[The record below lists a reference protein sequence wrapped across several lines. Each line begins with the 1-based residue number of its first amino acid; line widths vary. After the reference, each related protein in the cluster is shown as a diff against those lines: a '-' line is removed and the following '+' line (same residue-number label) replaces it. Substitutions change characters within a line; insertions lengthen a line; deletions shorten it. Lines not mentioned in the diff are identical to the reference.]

1 MLLTVALFA
10 NKVPTINPTPQSITL
25 KEGIIVKPLN
35 VRVVGSNKADK
46 YAVEL
51 LESLF
56 EVSNN
61 KKDFTIIIGKKGDK
75 EVRKYVKQIPNN
87 PEGYWLS
94 IEKDKII
101 IAGNDDRGTYY
112 GVQTLKQLLN
122 TEKLTLCEIT
132 DYPNI
137 TARGVVEGF
146 YGDPWSFDSRMS
158 HIEFY
163 GEYKLNTYIYGPKD
177 DPYHRSP
184 HWRDPYPTEEAEE
197 IKKYVE
203 ASEKNHVDF
212 VWAIHPGMDIK
223 WNIEDRDAMMNKLG
237 LMYDLGVR
245 AFAVFFDDISGE
257 QVNADKQAELL
268 NYIDDN
274 FVKPKKDVLPLI
286 LCPTEYNKGWSNI
299 EKGYLPTLGEKLN
312 PSIHIMWTGDRVI
325 SDIDVQGLEWINGH
339 IKRNAYVWWNF
350 PVSDYVRD
358 HMLLGP
364 SYGLDNNAGGMMS
377 GFMSNPM
384 EHAEASKIAI
394 YGVADYAW
402 NVANYKPM
410 DAWERALKRTMPDD
424 NDALRVFAIHNSD
437 LGPNGHGYRR
447 DESWEFKETASR
459 YLAGIKNENLDL
471 NTLMSVRDEFA
482 DMLFASKVLMNSNDN
497 PAMLKEVTPWL
508 KQFRL
513 ISETAL
519 ATTYLQEAIANDNQ
533 QKFNS
538 LYNYIKDLKQEMFD
552 NSNIYNQNPYQPGV
566 KTASLVIEPLID
578 STLVMVAKQYETKYD
593 EKLESLADYNP
604 HTIYSNIDQVKNQP
618 VRFFRK
624 NISIS
629 PMLEVIKVPAGGYFG
644 IEMTPAQT
652 IVSSKINL
660 GFDEMPQWAGVE
672 ISIDGENW
680 TSHDGKTDENIRF
693 IRLINKSDEEQEC
706 YLRTFEVRVN

>member
-410 DAWERALKRTMPDD
+410 DAWERALKRTMPND